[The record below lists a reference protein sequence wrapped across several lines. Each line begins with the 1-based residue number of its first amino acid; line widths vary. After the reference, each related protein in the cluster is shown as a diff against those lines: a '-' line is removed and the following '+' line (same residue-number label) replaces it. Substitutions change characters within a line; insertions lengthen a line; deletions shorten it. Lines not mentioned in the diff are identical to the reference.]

1 MLNYKELSN
10 EELLSAIICERQGE
24 EISSKL
30 LKEFPSLPY
39 VLVEATEEELLQ
51 VKGIGIKR
59 VNQLKAVHE
68 LAKRLYTLPCHT
80 GHIIRCAQDIANL
93 LIPEMKFLKKEIFKV
108 MLLNTKN
115 RIIEI
120 TDISVGSLSASIVH
134 PREVFTVAIKRSAS
148 AVCFIHN
155 HPSGDPEPSIEDIE
169 TTRRLVSSGDIL
181 GIKTIDHIVV
191 GDGRYVSFRE
201 RSLI

>member
-10 EELLSAIICERQGE
+10 KELLSTIICERQGE
-24 EISSKL
+24 DISSKL
-30 LKEFPSLPY
+30 LEEFPSLPY

-51 VKGIGIKR
+51 VKGISIKR
-59 VNQLKAVHE
+59 VNQLKAVYE

-134 PREVFTVAIKRSAS
+134 PREIFSVAIKRSAA

-169 TTRRLVSSGDIL
+169 TTRRLMSSGDIL

-191 GDGRYVSFRE
+191 GDSRYVSFRE